1 MGQREGTK
9 MSISVTILVFLA
21 ILFVVILIH
30 ELGHFFAARLCGVR
44 VEELGLGY
52 PPRLFGIKRG
62 GIIYSVNLIP
72 LGGFCR
78 MAGEEDPNTPGSL
91 AGKSRRVRVL
101 VLSAGSLAMLLLP
114 LLLFPISFMM
124 PMERYVGGNGVQ
136 VAAVAPDSP
145 AEYAGVE
152 AKDIILSIDGQAVN
166 TFDDI
171 HQAIEPKI
179 GSEVTLLIL
188 RRPET
193 EFQTTLIPRSDP
205 PEGEGPLGVQMGP
218 ITETKAY
225 HLWSSIP
232 LGLKEYG
239 RMLVLMKDAIV
250 ELIRGPEMPLGWE
263 GPPIAGP
270 IGIAQLTGA
279 FVMAGAYAVIWL
291 ACFLS
296 VNLAIVNLLPIPAL
310 DGGRI
315 AFILLEL
322 VRHGKRLAPRTE
334 GFINTLGFGL
344 LILLAFV
351 VSYYDVLRIVHGGSM
366 LP

>member
-1 MGQREGTK
+1 
-9 MSISVTILVFLA
+9 MSLLVTILVFLV
-21 ILFVVILIH
+21 ILFVVILVH
-30 ELGHFFAARLCGVR
+30 ELGHFFTAKLAGVG
-44 VEELGLGY
+44 VKELGLGF

-62 GIIYSVNLIP
+62 ETIYSVNLLP

-78 MAGEEDPNTPGSL
+78 MAGEEDPDVPDSL
-91 AGKSRRVRVL
+91 AGKSKRIRIL
-101 VLSAGSLAMLLLP
+101 VLSAGSIAMLLLP
-114 LLLFPISFMM
+114 LFLFPLSFMI
-124 PMERYVGGNGVQ
+124 PMERYVGGDGVQ
-136 VAAVAPDSP
+136 VAVVASGSP
-145 AEYAGVE
+145 AEHAGIE

-166 TFDDI
+166 TFNDM
-171 HQAIEPKI
+171 HQAIEPKL

-193 EFQTTLIPRSDP
+193 EFETTLIPRSDP
-205 PEGEGPLGVQMGP
+205 PEGEGPLGIQMSP
-218 ITETKAY
+218 ITEVTAY
-225 HLWSSIP
+225 PLWSAIP

-239 RMLVLMKDAIV
+239 RMMVLMKDAII
-250 ELIRGPEMPLGWE
+250 ELIQGPEMPPGWE

-279 FVMAGAYAVIWL
+279 FVMAGIYALIWF

-315 AFILLEL
+315 AFIFLEV
-322 VRHGKRLAPRTE
+322 VRRGKRIAPRTE
-334 GFINTLGFGL
+334 GLINTVGFGL
-344 LILLAFV
+344 LILLLFV
-351 VSYYDVLRIVHGGSM
+351 VSYYDVIRLVHGRSI

>member
-1 MGQREGTK
+1 
-9 MSISVTILVFLA
+9 MSLLVTILVFLV
-21 ILFVVILIH
+21 ILFVVILVH

-62 GIIYSVNLIP
+62 GIIYSVNLLP
-72 LGGFCR
+72 LGGFCK

-91 AGKSRRVRVL
+91 AGKSRRARVL

-114 LLLFPISFMM
+114 LLLFPISYMM
-124 PMERYVGGNGVQ
+124 PMERYVGGDGVQ
-136 VAAVAPDSP
+136 VAVVAPGSP
-145 AEYAGVE
+145 AEHAGIE
-152 AKDIILSIDGQAVN
+152 AKDIILSIDGQAVD
-166 TFDDI
+166 TFNDM
-171 HQAIEPKI
+171 HQAIEPKL

-193 EFQTTLIPRSDP
+193 KFEATLIPRSDP
-205 PEGEGPLGVQMGP
+205 PEGEGPLGVQMSP
-218 ITETKAY
+218 ITEVTAY
-225 HLWSSIP
+225 PLWSAIP

-239 RMLVLMKDAIV
+239 RMLVLMKDAII
-250 ELIRGPEMPLGWE
+250 ELIRGPEMPPGWE

-279 FVMAGAYAVIWL
+279 FVMAGIYALIWF

-315 AFILLEL
+315 AFIFLEV
-322 VRHGKRLAPRTE
+322 VRRGKRLAPRTE
-334 GFINTLGFGL
+334 GLINTVGFGL
-344 LILLAFV
+344 LILLLFV
-351 VSYYDVLRIVHGGSM
+351 VSYYDVIRLVHGGSI